1 MKLFLEGLSGAI
13 GLSHVFVKN
22 YLEFFVVKKDHSGTG
37 MVPVNFVRIAVFTGN
52 YFKKKLHLLVKVT
65 GLKKRKE
72 IKSACSKQLNP
83 QGLAWW

>member
-52 YFKKKLHLLVKVT
+52 YFKK
-65 GLKKRKE
+65 
-72 IKSACSKQLNP
+72 S
-83 QGLAWW
+83 